1 MIGVNANFDFDTFWS
16 HARSTTKVC
25 GFMWSREGEG
35 EEKLSHWESF
45 PIVLFTGRPLPKD
58 SERRSDII
66 FIHVSSTTKTSLEY
80 TVCSVRLQ

>member
-1 MIGVNANFDFDTFWS
+1 
-16 HARSTTKVC
+16 
-25 GFMWSREGEG
+25 MWSREGEG

-66 FIHVSSTTKTSLEY
+66 FIHVSSTTKTSLGRIY
-80 TVCSVRLQ
+80 GLLCKAAVI